1 MFITGALISSQRIR
15 GATASNRI
23 ALDMLQSRAK
33 IVRDLNIAIQ
43 DPVEACK
50 DINIF
55 AVAAL
60 AKNETAQRVEE
71 IPLETPK
78 QGPLKSLQL
87 LNVLALSKVDPIHY
101 EGLSN
106 LIELK
111 GGLEKIEIPGLAA
124 LISL

>member
-1 MFITGALISSQRIR
+1 MFITGALINSQGIR
-15 GATASNRI
+15 GATPSNRI
-23 ALDMLQSRAK
+23 ALDMLQSRAE

-55 AVAAL
+55 AVVAL
-60 AKNETAQRVEE
+60 AKNEVAQRKEV
-71 IPLETPK
+71 LLKTPK
-78 QGPLKSLQL
+78 QGPLKNLQL
-87 LNVLALSKVDPIHY
+87 LNLLALSEIDPVHY
-101 EGLSN
+101 DGLSK

-111 GGLEKIEIPGLAA
+111 GGLGKIEIPGLAA